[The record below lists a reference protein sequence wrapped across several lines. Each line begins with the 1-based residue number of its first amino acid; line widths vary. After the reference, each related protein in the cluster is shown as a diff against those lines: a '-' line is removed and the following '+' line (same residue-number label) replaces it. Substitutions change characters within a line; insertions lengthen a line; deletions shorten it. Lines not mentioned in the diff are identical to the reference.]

1 MVAGGLP
8 DVYASILPFGSGG
21 SRLLACF
28 SKLLCSVTVAAL
40 CALPPATAYA
50 TGAISIHHGSGATNS
65 YNDVEIRVLSGSL
78 FLTSDDG
85 DGTIVVTRA
94 ACSYQG
100 KVIVCYPTS
109 AALVQGGESSPLAL
123 KRGTIYLNY
132 TDSAQPMSFSSA
144 KLPANS
150 VLLALTLNNGTLI
163 NVHGR
168 IDQVIKQ

>member
-1 MVAGGLP
+1 MVAAGLP
-8 DVYASILPFGSGG
+8 NDYAGILPSVSGG
-21 SRLLACF
+21 SRLLACS
-28 SKLLCSVTVAAL
+28 SKLLFPAIVAAL
-40 CALPPATAYA
+40 CVLPAPGRA
-50 TGAISIHHGSGATNS
+50 TGAISIHHASGATNR
-65 YNDVEIRVLSGSL
+65 YDDVEIRVLSGSL

-109 AALVQGGESSPLAL
+109 AALVQDGESSALAL

-132 TDSAQPMSFSSA
+132 TNSAQPMSFSSA